1 MKLFLESKINETLDD
16 YLLDD
21 NTFMELARDM
31 MENDD
36 MEQVIK
42 AIKIICNYLD
52 TDDFIR
58 YFIDKYINEGS
69 TSVEDLVDTLK
80 YLDETDYFDL

>member
-1 MKLFLESKINETLDD
+1 MKLFLESKINEALDD

-69 TSVEDLVDTLK
+69 TSVEDLVDTLR

>member
-69 TSVEDLVDTLK
+69 TSVEDLIDILK
-80 YLDETDYFDL
+80 YLEETDYFDL

>member
-1 MKLFLESKINETLDD
+1 MKLFIESKIKEALDD

-31 MENDD
+31 MENGD

-42 AIKIICNYLD
+42 AIKIICRYLN
-52 TDDFIR
+52 TDEFIR
-58 YFIDKYINEGS
+58 YFIDKYINRGS

-80 YLDETDYFDL
+80 YLDETNYFDL

>member
-1 MKLFLESKINETLDD
+1 MKLYLESKLNETLDD

-69 TSVEDLVDTLK
+69 TSVEDLVDTLR

>member
-1 MKLFLESKINETLDD
+1 MKLYLESKLNETLDD

-42 AIKIICNYLD
+42 AI
-52 TDDFIR
+52 
-58 YFIDKYINEGS
+58 
-69 TSVEDLVDTLK
+69 
-80 YLDETDYFDL
+80 

>member
-1 MKLFLESKINETLDD
+1 MKLYLESKLNETLDD

-58 YFIDKYINEGS
+58 YFIDKYINEGF
-69 TSVEDLVDTLK
+69 TSVEDLVDILR